1 MTITKKLVLAPI
13 LVLLAVGVT
22 SAFTLDSYLQSIL
35 KDRIKQELSGI
46 AASAL
51 VAVNALGQD
60 TDIVSL
66 DGLADRLSKSSG
78 ARITFVDGEGV
89 VLGDSELLV
98 EELRQVKTLKSRPEI
113 QSAIRGGY
121 GFSERYSATVDSKF
135 MYVATQVDFKYAKYQ
150 QDQAAKSRF
159 IIARAALPLTN
170 INIAIASMRWGHGLI
185 IIASFSAVVLLGL
198 VASRLIAKA
207 IKNERIVLEQ
217 RVSARTREISLLQ
230 NMSGL
235 LNACTNEDEAGKILT
250 QILPQLLPELKGAIS
265 IMKSPRNKFGLLAS
279 WGGEWPGA
287 KFYKSNECWA
297 LRKRHHHTSR
307 EQETNVVCEHF
318 DETLTGEAI
327 CMPLLAQG
335 ETFGVLHLISISSH
349 VTDNE
354 FKIATSA
361 AEQIGLALANLQLR
375 NDLRQQ
381 AIRDPLTGIYNRRYM
396 METLQQEFSRA
407 KRLHSTIGLLMI
419 DLDHFKKF
427 NDTFGHD
434 IGDLVLKRV
443 ARELRKNSRAEDTVC
458 RFGGEEFC
466 LVCPDISLENAQYL
480 AEKFRKRVRNLD
492 IRIHHKPIDTVT
504 LSIGVALF
512 PHHAHD
518 AELLLKSADEA
529 LYRAKAEGRDRV
541 VVSLVN
547 KAGVKSQFLLI

>member
-1 MTITKKLVLAPI
+1 MTITTKLVLAPI
-13 LVLLAVGVT
+13 IVLLGVGVT
-22 SAFTLDSYLQSIL
+22 SAFMLDSYLQSVL
-35 KDRIKQELSGI
+35 KDRIKEELSGI
-46 AASAL
+46 AASAM
-51 VAVNALGQD
+51 VAVNALGQGA
-60 TDIVSL
+60 DIASF
-66 DGLADRLSKSSG
+66 DALADRLGKSSG
-78 ARITFVDGEGV
+78 ARITFVDREGA
-89 VLGDSELLV
+89 VLGDSELLL
-98 EELRQVKTLKSRPEI
+98 EELRQVNNLKSRPEI

-121 GFSERYSATVDSKF
+121 GFSERYSATVDSEF
-135 MYVATQVDFKYAKYQ
+135 MYVATRVTSKYAPNQ
-150 QDQAAKSRF
+150 QDPAVTSRF
-159 IIARAALPLTN
+159 VIARAALPLTN
-170 INIAIASMRWGHGLI
+170 INQAAAGMRWGYGLI
-185 IIASFSAVVLLGL
+185 IIASFSGVVLLGL

-207 IKNERIVLEQ
+207 IKNERTILEQ
-217 RVSARTREISLLQ
+217 RVSARTKEMSLLQ

-235 LNACTNEDEAGKILT
+235 LNACTTVDEAGKIFMQL
-250 QILPQLLPELKGAIS
+250 LPQLLPELRGAIS
-265 IMKSPRNKFGLLAS
+265 VKKSNRNRFSVLAS

-287 KFYKSNECWA
+287 EDFKTNECWA
-297 LRKRHHHTSR
+297 LRKKHHHTSQ
-307 EQETNVVCEHF
+307 EQETNVICEHLN
-318 DETLTGEAI
+318 ETLKGEAM
-327 CMPLLAQG
+327 CVPLLAQG
-335 ETFGVLHLISISSH
+335 ETFGALHLISNTSH
-349 VTDNE
+349 VSDNE
-354 FKIATSA
+354 FKIAVSA
-361 AEQIGLALANLQLR
+361 AEQIGLALANLHLR

-419 DLDHFKKF
+419 DLDHFKRF

-443 ARELRKNSRAEDTVC
+443 ARVLRKNSRAEDTVC

-466 LVCPDISLENAQYL
+466 LVCPDMSLENAQYL
-480 AEKFRKRVRNLD
+480 AEKFRKRIRNLD
-492 IRIHHKPIDTVT
+492 IRVNHKPIDAVT

>member
-13 LVLLAVGVT
+13 IVLMIVGVT
-22 SAFTLDSYLQSIL
+22 SAFILDFYLQSVW
-35 KDRIKQELSGI
+35 KDRIKEELSGI
-46 AASAL
+46 AASAM
-51 VAVNALGQD
+51 VAVNALGQGA
-60 TDIVSL
+60 DIVSL
-66 DGLADRLSKSSG
+66 DALADRLGRSNG

-89 VLGDSELLV
+89 VLGDSDLLL
-98 EELRQVKTLKSRPEI
+98 EELREVKNLKSRPEI

-121 GFSERYSATVDSKF
+121 GFSERYSTTVNSEL
-135 MYVATQVDFKYAKYQ
+135 MYVATQVTSKYVTTQ
-150 QDQAAKSRF
+150 QDPALKSRF

-170 INIAIASMRWGHGLI
+170 INKAIAGMRWGYGLI
-185 IIASFSAVVLLGL
+185 IMASFSFAVFLGL
-198 VASRLIAKA
+198 VASRVLAKA
-207 IKNERIVLEQ
+207 IQNERTVLEQ
-217 RVSARTREISLLQ
+217 RVSARTKEISLLQ

-235 LNACTNEDEAGKILT
+235 LNACTTAGEAGKILT
-250 QILPQLLPELKGAIS
+250 QILPQLLPDVKGVIS
-265 IMKSPRNKFGLLAS
+265 VMKPHKNKFSVLAS

-287 KFYKSNECWA
+287 ESYKSNECWA
-297 LRKRHHHTSR
+297 LRKGHHHTSR
-307 EQETNVVCEHF
+307 EQETNVVCEHLYEYF
-318 DETLTGEAI
+318 KGEAI
-327 CMPLLAQG
+327 CIPLLAQG
-335 ETFGVLHLISISSH
+335 ETFGVLHLISNTSH
-349 VTDNE
+349 VTENE
-354 FKIATSA
+354 FKIAISA
-361 AEQIGLALANLQLR
+361 AEQIGLALANLHLR

-458 RFGGEEFC
+458 RYGGEEFC
-466 LVCPDISLENAQYL
+466 LVCPDISLENVQHL
-480 AEKFRKRVRNLD
+480 AEKFRKRIRNLD
-492 IRIHHKPIDTVT
+492 IRINQRPIDTVT

>member
-13 LVLLAVGVT
+13 IVLLAVGVI
-22 SAFTLDSYLQSIL
+22 SAFSLDSYLQSVL
-35 KDRIKQELSGI
+35 KDRIKEELSDI
-46 AASAL
+46 AGSAL
-51 VAVNALGQD
+51 VAVGALGQD
-60 TDIVSL
+60 SDILSL
-66 DGLADRLSKSSG
+66 DALADRLGKSSG
-78 ARITFVDGEGV
+78 ARITFVDEEGV
-89 VLGDSELLV
+89 VLGDSELLL
-98 EELRQVKTLKSRPEI
+98 EEIRQVENLKSRPEI
-113 QSAIRGGY
+113 QSAIRDDY
-121 GFSERYSATVDSKF
+121 GFSERYSATVNEEF
-135 MYVATQVDFKYAKYQ
+135 MYVATQVTSKYVTSQ
-150 QDQAAKSRF
+150 QDPAVKSRF

-170 INIAIASMRWGHGLI
+170 INKAMAGIRWGYGSI
-185 IIASFSAVVLLGL
+185 IIASFSGVVLLGL
-198 VASRLIAKA
+198 VASRLLVNA
-207 IKNERIVLEQ
+207 IQKERKVLEQ
-217 RVSARTREISLLQ
+217 RVTARTKEISLLQ

-235 LNACTNEDEAGKILT
+235 LSACTNVDEAGKILM
-250 QILPQLLPELKGAIS
+250 QILPQLLPDPKGAIS
-265 IMKSPRNKFGLLAS
+265 VTRPPRNKLTVLAS

-287 KFYKSNECWA
+287 ESYKSNECWA
-297 LRKRHHHTSR
+297 LRKGHQHTSR
-307 EQETNVVCEHF
+307 EQETNVVCEHL
-318 DETLTGEAI
+318 DDTLKGEAI
-327 CMPLLAQG
+327 CIPLLAQG
-335 ETFGVLHLISISSH
+335 ETFGVLHLISNESH
-349 VTDNE
+349 VSDNE

-419 DLDHFKKF
+419 DLDHFKKI

-434 IGDLVLKRV
+434 TGDLVLRRV

-458 RFGGEEFC
+458 RYGGEEFC

-480 AEKFRKRVRNLD
+480 AEKFRTRIRNLD
-492 IRIHHKPIDTVT
+492 IRIDHKPIDTVT
-504 LSIGVALF
+504 LSVGVALF

-547 KAGVKSQFLLI
+547 KVGVKSQFLLI